1 MSDVIRCM
9 KKIPGERK
17 YLSEVRDF
25 VREIV
30 DVSSFQEKDRN
41 LICVAVDE
49 AIANIM
55 EHAYEGR
62 EPGNEEKII
71 IEMSLELLPDSL
83 IVLINDTGNRFDPT
97 TVSLPDIQE
106 HIKSGK
112 KRGLG
117 IFLMRQIM
125 DEVQYSYK
133 QGVQNELKMVKYVK
147 KQV

>member
-1 MSDVIRCM
+1 MSDVIRCE
-9 KKIPGERK
+9 KKIPGEKK

-30 DVSSFQEKDRN
+30 DISPFLEKDKN

-62 EPGNEEKII
+62 EEGQEPILIG
-71 IEMSLELLPDSL
+71 MSVELLPERL
-83 IVLINDTGNRFDPT
+83 VVLINDSGNKFDPT
-97 TVSLPDIQE
+97 TVAMPDIQE

-125 DEVQYSYK
+125 DEVHYSYK
-133 QGVQNELKMVKYVK
+133 QGVENELKMVKYIK
-147 KQV
+147 K